1 MGGEEFCVVLPS
13 TDRSGAHEVVDAL
26 RREVERLVVE
36 QPGAVRL
43 KVTVSAGTVVFD
55 PLAERMTPSADQLF
69 ARADM
74 LLYRAKHAGRNQV
87 QTSGWVSLNPL

>member
-1 MGGEEFCVVLPS
+1 MLVEV
-13 TDRSGAHEVVDAL
+13 GARAATSRML
-26 RREVERLVVE
+26 L
-36 QPGAVRL
+36 
-43 KVTVSAGTVVFD
+43 TVSAGTVVFD
-55 PLAERMTPSADQLF
+55 PLAERLTPSADQLF